1 MLRDHSS
8 VKVLVA
14 KTRMMSNP
22 VTQQKDL
29 LTIIYALTTVKGASV
44 KISFTFI
51 TRW

>member
-1 MLRDHSS
+1 LRDHSC

-29 LTIIYALTTVKGASV
+29 LTIIYTLTTEKGASV
-44 KISFTFI
+44 K
-51 TRW
+51 

>member
-1 MLRDHSS
+1 M
-8 VKVLVA
+8 VA

-29 LTIIYALTTVKGASV
+29 LAIIYAITTVKGASV
-44 KISFTFI
+44 KQALTFI